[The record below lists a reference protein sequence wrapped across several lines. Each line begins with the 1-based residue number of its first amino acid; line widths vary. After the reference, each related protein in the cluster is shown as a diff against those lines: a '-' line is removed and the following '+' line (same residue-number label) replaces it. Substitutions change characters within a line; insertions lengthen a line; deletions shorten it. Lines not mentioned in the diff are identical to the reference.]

1 MTPEI
6 SEFTYGFALTNEL
19 VGWTNVKTVPI
30 FPSLIEEGRSGGGYD
45 VKLELP
51 AVPLYLQFKR
61 SDCMTRRS
69 AKEIRDYNLDLSIPY
84 YRFKVTERTKSA
96 QHELLLELES
106 DSNFVFYVAP
116 RFHTNPQI
124 NIAWTRKEVAAR
136 SIFVRPSLIGSL
148 DDKTHHISFDGADT
162 FLCSE
167 PKAIESMTSQDV
179 LKALLIKLEKNDR
192 PLRDELFNWRES
204 LFKSREQAREKIEGK
219 RENLVKEQEYPMSVL
234 SPTDRF
240 EKEIPDPVSVFS
252 RSPRRLRDEKELLR
266 QISDVAANDF
276 MSQLIVVQKSD

>member
-6 SEFTYGFALTNEL
+6 SEFAYGFALTNEL

-51 AVPLYLQFKR
+51 AVPLYLQLKR

-106 DSNFVFYVAP
+106 DSNFVFYVTP

-167 PKAIESMTSQDV
+167 PRLSAFEPGSRCMRYHKPV
-179 LKALLIKLEKNDR
+179 LNPFLKLSTPE
-192 PLRDELFNWRES
+192 
-204 LFKSREQAREKIEGK
+204 ARC
-219 RENLVKEQEYPMSVL
+219 
-234 SPTDRF
+234 
-240 EKEIPDPVSVFS
+240 
-252 RSPRRLRDEKELLR
+252 
-266 QISDVAANDF
+266 
-276 MSQLIVVQKSD
+276 